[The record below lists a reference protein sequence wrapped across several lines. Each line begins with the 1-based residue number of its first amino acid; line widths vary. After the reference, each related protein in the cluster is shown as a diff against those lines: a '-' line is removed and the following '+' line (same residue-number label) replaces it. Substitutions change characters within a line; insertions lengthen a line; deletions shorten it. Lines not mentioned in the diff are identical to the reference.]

1 MGRWKIKRDVRKEE
15 TELGEDASRA
25 ANFASKEKKWSQNM
39 GMLGAIALPL
49 AVAAT
54 VFTGPASM
62 PLWAGVM
69 AAGVGSLAAAKI
81 GEEMAEASDA
91 GHLVW
96 GEDTYSRGDSIRKG
110 KFLKE
115 ERKEVRSSMIDL
127 ANDLDSGMMKDA
139 AVSAALYGIKVGG
152 KDLMSGG
159 KDYAKGLM
167 TGDQLLKEEGKK
179 VLSEK
184 VFGTVEQQAIN
195 ADVIAGKKD
204 KFANFMKSSS
214 ERTRPDS
221 ALGIKAGGKGASD
234 AALNRRKHKV
244 SRGYEAWK
252 EAKGKNKL
260 DILEME
266 SNIEETKKLLGD
278 SSAFKSAVEPGIDI
292 NYPDKREAKYMAEQ
306 LKLTKPV
313 ALENA
318 EQAVESRSFIGK
330 GENMGDGSGISLDG
344 AESLESNRFNS
355 IPIDPNN
362 AVPEGYALGAES
374 NFDTL
379 FSAIDNDLLDTM
391 GKGLT
396 QKGVK
401 KIVSKITDNPY
412 LQSLA

>member
-15 TELGEDASRA
+15 TGLGEDASRA
-25 ANFASKEKKWSQNM
+25 ANFASKEKRWSQNM

-179 VLSEK
+179 VLSEE
-184 VFGTVEQQAIN
+184 VFGTAKQQAIN
-195 ADVIAGKKD
+195 AKEIAGKKD

-252 EAKGKNKL
+252 EAKGKTSSSDSSFVPGPEGAGDDVYGMNFHNKTDDL
-260 DILEME
+260 SYMKE
-266 SNIEETKKLLGD
+266 SGEVPDLSHLTENMKELPKEGAIVDKAVDGVDVSLGD
-278 SSAFKSAVEPGIDI
+278 TANPPTYDLKPTQTT
-292 NYPDKREAKYMAEQ
+292 PD
-306 LKLTKPV
+306 L
-313 ALENA
+313 AL
-318 EQAVESRSFIGK
+318 S
-330 GENMGDGSGISLDG
+330 
-344 AESLESNRFNS
+344 
-355 IPIDPNN
+355 
-362 AVPEGYALGAES
+362 AES